1 MRPHTG
7 NWVEGRIADGHEKKT
22 AISYTPHEIHFQTS
36 ARVDFAAPAPRREA
50 LPPRLV
56 SKYNLAELTSNR
68 PHSEGVIPVPVP
80 GAYAKVLNTSA
91 HSAFGGPFAKDEA
104 RRAVPR
110 LDLRYG
116 CAQDARSQSYPTRS
130 KIVSCIGNSLARV
143 AARML
148 ELVSLNPL
156 FRSSENSRTTPW
168 L

>member
-1 MRPHTG
+1 M
-7 NWVEGRIADGHEKKT
+7 
-22 AISYTPHEIHFQTS
+22 
-36 ARVDFAAPAPRREA
+36 PRREA

-110 LDLRYG
+110 LDLRYA
-116 CAQDARSQSYPTRS
+116 CVQTRS
-130 KIVSCIGNSLARV
+130 NHIHQITK
-143 AARML
+143 
-148 ELVSLNPL
+148 
-156 FRSSENSRTTPW
+156 
-168 L
+168 